1 MRPSSRECRVMEIY
15 RCIRGAQS
23 TGLRGTIER
32 EPGKDPEEHMESEHH
47 ADMEHQAGFWKAVL
61 AAAGTHPEDPALSL
75 LIIPSR
81 VMSLCFMR
89 TGATLIL
96 CPRDSKP
103 SPPQPICVQWLM
115 QIFAEQNKRHRGSV
129 ELSGWCFLS
138 LVSWKLENLCL
149 ASKYCRTLYDLL
161 N

>member
-1 MRPSSRECRVMEIY
+1 MRPSSRECGVIEIY

-32 EPGKDPEEHMESEHH
+32 EPWKDLEEHMESEHH
-47 ADMEHQAGFWKAVL
+47 ADMEHQAGFWKTVL

-96 CPRDSKP
+96 CLQDSKP

-115 QIFAEQNKRHRGSV
+115 QIFAEQNKRHRGSI
-129 ELSGWCFLS
+129 ELLG
-138 LVSWKLENLCL
+138 
-149 ASKYCRTLYDLL
+149 
-161 N
+161 

>member
-1 MRPSSRECRVMEIY
+1 MRGS
-15 RCIRGAQS
+15 
-23 TGLRGTIER
+23 L
-32 EPGKDPEEHMESEHH
+32 GKREHMESEHH

-129 ELSGWCFLS
+129 ELSG
-138 LVSWKLENLCL
+138 
-149 ASKYCRTLYDLL
+149 
-161 N
+161 